1 MNSNKYYLI
10 IPKNFIFS
18 QAAQTNSRLLH
29 VLSDLVKTFLDI
41 EHDIN
46 THLLEYG
53 LVPSRTGTLNHHD
66 DDTGNELFG
75 ILKQYHLNGF

>member
-1 MNSNKYYLI
+1 MSYFLIDSNKYCLI
-10 IPKNFIFS
+10 ILKKIIFS

-53 LVPSRTGTLNHHD
+53 LVPSRSGTLNHHD
-66 DDTGNELFG
+66 DDTG
-75 ILKQYHLNGF
+75 K